1 MNCMPWELF
10 FMESNRKRFQPWKDY
25 MGLSDLI
32 QGTLGRNATTQ
43 NRSLAPEDLH
53 SEYDVDAA
61 LASLRCNAVA
71 KRIDPVPAFR
81 VGSLNRGSSARQPS
95 GGPWDLLTV
104 SASAHPPIQDVLG
117 GRTNGPQHRS
127 KTARQ
132 QTPEPRSRNVIGM
145 KCSFCKRNGETELV
159 YNSHWLRNLA
169 GEVECPYLRQYVCP
183 LCGAT
188 GAQAHTKRY
197 CPKVGTVY
205 TSIYTRSGA
214 GAPRRNFHPAAPRK
228 ADF

>member
-1 MNCMPWELF
+1 
-10 FMESNRKRFQPWKDY
+10 MESNRKCFQPWKDY

-32 QGTLGRNATTQ
+32 RGTVGRNATTQ
-43 NRSLAPEDLH
+43 NRSVALEDLH

-71 KRIDPVPAFR
+71 KRIDPGAKNVPAFR
-81 VGSLNRGSSARQPS
+81 VGSINRGFSARQPS

-117 GRTNGPQHRS
+117 GRTSGPQHRG

-132 QTPEPRSRNVIGM
+132 RTPEPQSPNVIGM
-145 KCSFCKRNGETELV
+145 RCSFCKRNGEAELV

-169 GEVECPYLRQYVCP
+169 GEVVCPYLRQYVCP
-183 LCGAT
+183 LCSAT

-197 CPKVGTVY
+197 CPKVDSVY
-205 TSIYTRSGA
+205 TSVYTRSGA
-214 GAPRRNFHPAAPRK
+214 EAPRRDFHPAAPQK